1 MSHQAKK
8 ELLIQIIPRYREA
21 SRNGKTAI
29 LDAYVAATGY
39 DRKYATR
46 LFNRPAPTLAGPI
59 KRPRARCYGRAVQ
72 DALIVAWQASN
83 CICAKRLVPFLP
95 ELVESLERH
104 GHLQVTDEVRSQL
117 LTLSMSTADRILSER
132 CGQNGKRGAT
142 TTRPGTLLKHQ
153 VPIRT
158 FADWCETEPGFF
170 EADLVAHCGTSIAGA
185 FLWSLVLTD
194 ITTGW
199 TECLALR
206 HRSEDAVI
214 EGLKRLRQLL
224 PFPLLGFDTDN
235 GGEFINYAMLAY
247 CEREQITFTRGRVA
261 RKNDQCY
268 VEQKNG
274 SIVRQLVGY
283 DRYEGEVAYRQL
295 AELYRAVRL
304 YVNFFQPSMKLQEK
318 QRHGSRVKK
327 RYDEAQTPFQ
337 RLLASNLL
345 DETRALRL
353 KQVYRTLDPV
363 QLLKQIRVL
372 QDGLWR
378 HAVQLAQVNDEGT
391 PESSAVSVAFDL
403 QACLSA
409 GNLIGDNGNLSETA
423 IEILGGP
430 SQSVQKR
437 KYHRKKKH
445 NKPRTYRTRKD
456 PFEEVKDDLYG
467 WFLEAPE
474 STGKM
479 LLQKL
484 QQHYPGRYP
493 DSQLRT
499 LQRRLRGWRQEVI
512 FEFDDSLIREDV
524 ALTQSLAP
532 QVRAVPLDQLGHTD
546 ATKQMVS
553 D

>member
-21 SRNGKTAI
+21 SRNEKTAI

-46 LFNRPAPTLAGPI
+46 LFSQPAPKVTGPI
-59 KRPRARCYGRAVQ
+59 KRARARRYGREVQ

-104 GHLQVTDEVRSQL
+104 GHLQVTDEVCSQL
-117 LTLSMSTADRILSER
+117 LALSVSTADRILSQR
-132 CGQNGKRGAT
+132 CGQNGKRGVT

-170 EADLVAHCGTSIAGA
+170 EADLVAHCGGSAAGA

-194 ITTGW
+194 IATGW

-206 HRSEDAVI
+206 FRGEDAVI

-235 GGEFINYAMLAY
+235 GGEFINYALLAY

-268 VEQKNG
+268 IEQKNG

-304 YVNFFQPSMKLQEK
+304 YVNFFQPSMKLQNK
-318 QRHGSRVKK
+318 QRHGSRVK
-327 RYDEAQTPFQ
+327 RCYDQAQTPFQ
-337 RLLASNLL
+337 RLLASNLP
-345 DETRALRL
+345 DETRDLRL
-353 KQVYRTLDPV
+353 KQVYKTLDPV

-378 HAVQLAQVNDEGT
+378 HAVQLAQVNDEGA
-391 PESSAVSVAFDL
+391 PEPSSVAFDL
-403 QACLSA
+403 QACLAA
-409 GNLIGDNGNLSETA
+409 GTLIGDNGNLSETA

-445 NKPRTYRTRKD
+445 NKPRTYRTHKD

-479 LLQKL
+479 LFQKL

-512 FEFDDSLIREDV
+512 FEFDDRLIREDV

-532 QVRAVPLDQLGHTD
+532 QVRAVPFDQLGHKDT
-546 ATKQMVS
+546 TKQMVW